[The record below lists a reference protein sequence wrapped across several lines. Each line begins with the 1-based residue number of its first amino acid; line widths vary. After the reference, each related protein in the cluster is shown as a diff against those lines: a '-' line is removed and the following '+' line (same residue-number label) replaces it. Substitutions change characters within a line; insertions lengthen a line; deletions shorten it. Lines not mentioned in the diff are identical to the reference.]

1 MTKSDNYIKIFYIS
15 QLTERIVI
23 AMRTKKIT
31 PWLYIGPAT
40 FLLFFFLV
48 YPSINTAY
56 ISFFNYN
63 SEKFVGIKNY
73 LYCFTNEIMLN
84 SFRNNTLWVIVF
96 VPLTVFL
103 GLIIAVLADRVKYES
118 IVKSVIFMPMAISF
132 VGAGVIWKFV
142 YAYRPASAAQ
152 TGILNAFRSFL
163 NSEPLPWLIEK
174 PWLNNLCLIMVGVW
188 IWTGFCM
195 VILSASYKGIP
206 RELLEAARVDGAT
219 EFKIFWKIILPLMK
233 PTLAVVATTM
243 TINVL
248 KVFDIVYVM
257 TNGNFNTEVIANRM
271 YKEMFLFRNFGRA
284 SAIAVILLVLII
296 PMIVIN
302 IQRFREQEA
311 IR

>member
-1 MTKSDNYIKIFYIS
+1 MLN
-15 QLTERIVI
+15 
-23 AMRTKKIT
+23 TKKYV
-31 PWLYIGPAT
+31 PWLYILPAI

-48 YPSINTAY
+48 YPSINTIY
-56 ISFFNYN
+56 ISFFNFN
-63 SEKFVGIKNY
+63 SEIFVGIENY

-84 SFRNNTLWVIVF
+84 SFKNNALWVILF
-96 VPLTVFL
+96 VPITVFL
-103 GLIIAVLADRVKYES
+103 GLIIAVLLDRVKYES
-118 IVKSVIFMPMAISF
+118 WIKSIIFMPMAISF

-152 TGILNAFRSFL
+152 TGILNALRMAFQL
-163 NSEPLPWLIEK
+163 EPIPWLIIR
-174 PWLNNLCLIMVGVW
+174 PWLNNFCLIVVGIW

-206 RELLEAARVDGAT
+206 RELLEAARVDGAS
-219 EFKIFWKIILPLMK
+219 EFKVFWQITLPLMK

-248 KVFDIVYVM
+248 KIFDIVYVM
-257 TNGNFNTEVIANRM
+257 TNGNYNTEVIANRM
-271 YKEMFLFRNFGRA
+271 YKEMFIFRNYGRA

-302 IQRFREQEA
+302 IQRFREQEG

>member
-1 MTKSDNYIKIFYIS
+1 MIH
-15 QLTERIVI
+15 
-23 AMRTKKIT
+23 TKKIT
-31 PWLYIGPAT
+31 PWLYISPAA

-48 YPSINTAY
+48 YPSIKTIY
-56 ISFFNYN
+56 ISFFDYN
-63 SEKFVGIKNY
+63 SEKFIGIKNY
-73 LYCFTNEIMLN
+73 IYCFTNETMLI
-84 SFRNNTLWVIVF
+84 SFRNNALWIALF

-103 GLIIAVLADRVKYES
+103 GLIIAILLDKVKYES
-118 IVKSVIFMPMAISF
+118 IVKSLIFMPMAISF

-142 YAYRPASAAQ
+142 YAYRPVSAAQ
-152 TGILNAFRSFL
+152 TGILNAIRSFFQL
-163 NSEPLPWLIEK
+163 EPLPWLIIR
-174 PWLNNLCLIMVGVW
+174 PWLNNFCLIMVGVW

-219 EFKIFWKIILPLMK
+219 EFRIFWKIILPLMK

-257 TNGNFNTEVIANRM
+257 TNGNFDTEVIANRM
-271 YKEMFLFRNFGRA
+271 YKEMFIFRNYGRA
-284 SAIAVILLVLII
+284 SSIAVLLLLFII
-296 PMIVIN
+296 PMILVN
-302 IQRFREQEA
+302 IRRFREQEN

>member
-1 MTKSDNYIKIFYIS
+1 MIH
-15 QLTERIVI
+15 
-23 AMRTKKIT
+23 TKKIT
-31 PWLYIGPAT
+31 PWLYISPAA

-48 YPSINTAY
+48 YPSIKTIY
-56 ISFFNYN
+56 ISFFDYN
-63 SEKFVGIKNY
+63 SEKFIGIKNY
-73 LYCFTNEIMLN
+73 IYCFTNETMLI
-84 SFRNNTLWVIVF
+84 SFRNNALWIALF

-103 GLIIAVLADRVKYES
+103 GLVIAVLLDKVKYES
-118 IVKSVIFMPMAISF
+118 IVKSLIFMPMAISF

-142 YAYRPASAAQ
+142 YAYRPVSAAQ
-152 TGILNAFRSFL
+152 TGILNAIRSFFQL
-163 NSEPLPWLIEK
+163 EPFPWLIIR
-174 PWLNNLCLIMVGVW
+174 PWLNNFCLIMVGVW

-257 TNGNFNTEVIANRM
+257 TNGNFDTEVIANRM
-271 YKEMFLFRNFGRA
+271 YKEMFIFRNYGRA
-284 SAIAVILLVLII
+284 SSIAVLLLLFII
-296 PMIVIN
+296 PMILVN
-302 IQRFREQEA
+302 IRRFREQET

>member
-1 MTKSDNYIKIFYIS
+1 
-15 QLTERIVI
+15 
-23 AMRTKKIT
+23 MRTKKIT
-31 PWLYIGPAT
+31 PWLYITPAA

-48 YPSINTAY
+48 YPSINTVY

-73 LYCFTNEIMLN
+73 LYCFSNEIMLN
-84 SFRNNTLWVIVF
+84 SFRNNTLWVVLF
-96 VPLTVFL
+96 VPLTVSL
-103 GLIIAVLADRVKYES
+103 GLIIAVLVDRVKYES
-118 IVKSVIFMPMAISF
+118 IVKSIIFMPMAISF

-142 YAYRPASAAQ
+142 YSYRPASAAQ
-152 TGILNAFRSFL
+152 TGILNVLRSFFQL
-163 NSEPLPWLIEK
+163 EPLPWLIIR
-174 PWLNNLCLIMVGVW
+174 PWLNNFCLIIVGVW

-233 PTLAVVATTM
+233 PTIAVVATTM

-271 YKEMFLFRNFGRA
+271 YKEMFIFRNYGRA

-296 PMIVIN
+296 PMIIIN

>member
-1 MTKSDNYIKIFYIS
+1 MIH
-15 QLTERIVI
+15 
-23 AMRTKKIT
+23 TKKIT
-31 PWLYIGPAT
+31 PWLYITPAA

-48 YPSINTAY
+48 YPSINTVY

-63 SEKFVGIKNY
+63 SEIFVGIKNY

-84 SFRNNTLWVIVF
+84 SFRNNALWVIIF
-96 VPLTVFL
+96 VPLTVSL

-118 IVKSVIFMPMAISF
+118 IVKSIIFMPMAISF

-152 TGILNAFRSFL
+152 TGILNAIRSFFQL
-163 NSEPLPWLIEK
+163 EPLPWLIIR
-174 PWLNNLCLIMVGVW
+174 PWLNNFCLIVVGVW

-206 RELLEAARVDGAT
+206 REILEAARVDGAT

-243 TINVL
+243 TINDL

-257 TNGNFNTEVIANRM
+257 TNGNFNTEVVANRM
-271 YKEMFLFRNFGRA
+271 YKEMFIFRNFGRA

-296 PMIVIN
+296 PMIAIN

>member
-1 MTKSDNYIKIFYIS
+1 
-15 QLTERIVI
+15 VI
-23 AMRTKKIT
+23 HTKKIT
-31 PWLYIGPAT
+31 PWLYISPAA

-48 YPSINTAY
+48 YPSVNTVY

-63 SEKFVGIKNY
+63 SEIFMGIKNY

-84 SFRNNTLWVIVF
+84 SFRNNALWVILF
-96 VPLTVFL
+96 VPLTVSL

-118 IVKSVIFMPMAISF
+118 IVKSLIFMPMAISF

-152 TGILNAFRSFL
+152 TGILNAIRSFFQL
-163 NSEPLPWLIEK
+163 EPLPWLIIR
-174 PWLNNLCLIMVGVW
+174 PWLNNFCLIMVGVW

-257 TNGNFNTEVIANRM
+257 TNGNFNTEVVANRM
-271 YKEMFLFRNFGRA
+271 YKEMFIFRNYGRA
-284 SAIAVILLVLII
+284 SAIAVILLMLII
-296 PMIVIN
+296 PMIIIN

>member
-1 MTKSDNYIKIFYIS
+1 
-15 QLTERIVI
+15 
-23 AMRTKKIT
+23 MRTKKIT

-84 SFRNNTLWVIVF
+84 SFRNNILWVIVF

>member
-1 MTKSDNYIKIFYIS
+1 
-15 QLTERIVI
+15 VI
-23 AMRTKKIT
+23 HTKKIT
-31 PWLYIGPAT
+31 PWLYISPAA

-48 YPSINTAY
+48 YPSVNTVY

-63 SEKFVGIKNY
+63 SEIFMGIKNY

-84 SFRNNTLWVIVF
+84 SFRNNALWVMLF
-96 VPLTVFL
+96 VPLTVSL

-118 IVKSVIFMPMAISF
+118 IVKSLIFMPMAISF

-152 TGILNAFRSFL
+152 TGILNAIRSFFQL
-163 NSEPLPWLIEK
+163 EPLPWLIMR
-174 PWLNNLCLIMVGVW
+174 PWLNNFCLIMVGVW

-257 TNGNFNTEVIANRM
+257 TNGNFNTEVVANRM
-271 YKEMFLFRNFGRA
+271 YKEMFIFRNYGRA
-284 SAIAVILLVLII
+284 SAIAVILLMLII
-296 PMIVIN
+296 PMIIIN

>member
-1 MTKSDNYIKIFYIS
+1 MIH
-15 QLTERIVI
+15 
-23 AMRTKKIT
+23 TKKIT
-31 PWLYIGPAT
+31 PWLYISPAA

-48 YPSINTAY
+48 YPSINTIY
-56 ISFFNYN
+56 ISFFDYN
-63 SEKFVGIKNY
+63 SEIFIGIKNY

-84 SFRNNTLWVIVF
+84 SFRNNALWVVLF
-96 VPLTVFL
+96 VPLTLSL
-103 GLIIAVLADRVKYES
+103 GLLIAVLADRVKYES
-118 IVKSVIFMPMAISF
+118 IVKSIIFMPMAISF

-142 YAYRPASAAQ
+142 YAYRPASSAQ
-152 TGILNAFRSFL
+152 TGILNAIRSFFNL
-163 NSEPLPWLIEK
+163 DPLPWLIIR
-174 PWLNNLCLIMVGVW
+174 PWLNNFCLIMVGVW

-219 EFKIFWKIILPLMK
+219 EFKIFWKIILPLMQ

-257 TNGNFNTEVIANRM
+257 TNGNFNTEVVANRM
-271 YKEMFLFRNFGRA
+271 YKEMFIFRNYGRA
-284 SAIAVILLVLII
+284 SAIAVILLLLII
-296 PMIVIN
+296 PMIIIN
-302 IQRFREQEA
+302 IQRFKEQEV

>member
-1 MTKSDNYIKIFYIS
+1 M
-15 QLTERIVI
+15 Q
-23 AMRTKKIT
+23 TKKIT

-40 FLLFFFLV
+40 FLLIFFLV
-48 YPSINTAY
+48 YPSINTIY
-56 ISFFNYN
+56 LSFLDYN
-63 SEKFVGIKNY
+63 SEKFTGIKNY
-73 LYCFTNEIMLN
+73 IYCFTNEIMLN
-84 SFRNNTLWVIVF
+84 SFRNNILWVLVF

-103 GLIIAVLADRVKYES
+103 GLIIAVLVDRVRYES

-142 YAYRPASAAQ
+142 YAYKPVSATQ
-152 TGILNAFRSFL
+152 TGILNALRSFL
-163 NSEPLPWLIEK
+163 GSEPLPWLIEK
-174 PWLNNLCLIMVGVW
+174 PWINNLCLIMVGVW

-195 VILSASYKGIP
+195 VILSASYKNIP
-206 RELLEAARVDGAT
+206 RELLEAARVDGAN
-219 EFKIFWKIILPLMK
+219 EFRIFWKIILPLMM

-243 TINVL
+243 IINVL

-271 YKEMFLFRNFGRA
+271 YKEMFIFRNYGRA

-296 PMIVIN
+296 PMIIIN
-302 IQRFREQEA
+302 IQRFREQEV

>member
-1 MTKSDNYIKIFYIS
+1 MIH
-15 QLTERIVI
+15 
-23 AMRTKKIT
+23 TKKIT
-31 PWLYIGPAT
+31 PWLYIAPSA

-48 YPSINTAY
+48 YPSINTIY

-63 SEKFVGIKNY
+63 SEIFMGIKNY

-84 SFRNNTLWVIVF
+84 SFRNNALWVILF
-96 VPLTVFL
+96 VPLTVSF

-118 IVKSVIFMPMAISF
+118 IVKSIIFMPMAISF

-142 YAYRPASAAQ
+142 YAYRPAAAAQ
-152 TGILNAFRSFL
+152 TGILNAIRSFFQL
-163 NSEPLPWLIEK
+163 EPLPWLIIR
-174 PWLNNLCLIMVGVW
+174 PWLNNFCLIMVGVW

-257 TNGNFNTEVIANRM
+257 TNGNFNTEVVANRM
-271 YKEMFLFRNFGRA
+271 YKEMFIFRNYGRA
-284 SAIAVILLVLII
+284 SAIAVILLMLII
-296 PMIVIN
+296 PMIIIN

>member
-1 MTKSDNYIKIFYIS
+1 MIH
-15 QLTERIVI
+15 
-23 AMRTKKIT
+23 TKKIT
-31 PWLYIGPAT
+31 PWLYISPAA

-48 YPSINTAY
+48 YPSINTIY

-63 SEKFVGIKNY
+63 SEIFIGIKNY
-73 LYCFTNEIMLN
+73 IYCFTNEIMLT
-84 SFRNNTLWVIVF
+84 SFRNNALWIALF

-103 GLIIAVLADRVKYES
+103 GLIIAILLDKVKYES
-118 IVKSVIFMPMAISF
+118 IVKSLIFIPMAISF

-142 YAYRPASAAQ
+142 YAYRPISSAQ
-152 TGILNAFRSFL
+152 TGILNAIRSFFQL
-163 NSEPLPWLIEK
+163 EPLPWLIIR
-174 PWLNNLCLIMVGVW
+174 PWLNNFCLIMVGVW

-219 EFKIFWKIILPLMK
+219 EFRIFWKIILPLMK

-271 YKEMFLFRNFGRA
+271 YKEMFIFRNYGRA
-284 SAIAVILLVLII
+284 SSIAVLLLLIII
-296 PMIVIN
+296 PMIIIN
-302 IQRFREQEA
+302 IRRFREQEA

>member
-1 MTKSDNYIKIFYIS
+1 MI
-15 QLTERIVI
+15 
-23 AMRTKKIT
+23 RTKKIT
-31 PWLYIGPAT
+31 PWLYIIPAM

-48 YPSINTAY
+48 YPSINTLY

-63 SEKFVGIKNY
+63 SEKFVGIQNY
-73 LYCFTNEIMLN
+73 FYCFTNEIMLN
-84 SFRNNTLWVIVF
+84 SFLNNALWVILF
-96 VPLTVFL
+96 VPLTVSL
-103 GLIIAVLADRVKYES
+103 GLVIAVLADRVKYES
-118 IVKSVIFMPMAISF
+118 IVKSIIFMPMAISF

-152 TGILNAFRSFL
+152 TGILNALRSFFQL
-163 NSEPLPWLIEK
+163 EPLPWLIIR
-174 PWLNNLCLIMVGVW
+174 PWLNNFCLIMVGVW

-233 PTLAVVATTM
+233 PTIAVVATTM

-257 TNGNFNTEVIANRM
+257 TNGNFNTEVVANRM
-271 YKEMFLFRNFGRA
+271 YKEMFIFRNYGRA
-284 SAIAVILLVLII
+284 SAIAVILLMLII
-296 PMIVIN
+296 PMIIIN

>member
-1 MTKSDNYIKIFYIS
+1 MIH
-15 QLTERIVI
+15 
-23 AMRTKKIT
+23 TKKIT
-31 PWLYIGPAT
+31 PWLYIAPAT

-48 YPSINTAY
+48 YPSINTLY

-84 SFRNNTLWVIVF
+84 SFRNNALWVIIF
-96 VPLTVFL
+96 VPLTVSL

-118 IVKSVIFMPMAISF
+118 IVKSVIFMPMAISC
-132 VGAGVIWKFV
+132 VGAGIIWKFV

-152 TGILNAFRSFL
+152 VGILNAICTFFRL
-163 NSEPLPWLIEK
+163 EPLPWLIEK
-174 PWLNNLCLIMVGVW
+174 PWINNLCLIMVGVW
-188 IWTGFCM
+188 ISTGFCM

-233 PTLAVVATTM
+233 PTIAVVATTM
-243 TINVL
+243 IIIVL

-284 SAIAVILLVLII
+284 SAIAIILLALII
-296 PMIVIN
+296 PMIIIN
-302 IQRFREQEA
+302 IQRFREQET

>member
-1 MTKSDNYIKIFYIS
+1 MITLKYLYIS
-15 QLTERIVI
+15 IVRKDSLL
-23 AMRTKKIT
+23 MRTKKIT

-48 YPSINTAY
+48 YPSINTIY

-63 SEKFVGIKNY
+63 SEKFIGLKNY
-73 LYCFTNEIMLN
+73 FYCFTNEIMLN
-84 SFRNNTLWVIVF
+84 SFRNNALWVIVF

-103 GLIIAVLADRVKYES
+103 GLIIAVLSDRVKYES

-152 TGILNAFRSFL
+152 TGILNAIRSFFS
-163 NSEPLPWLIEK
+163 SEPLPWLIEK

-257 TNGNFNTEVIANRM
+257 TNGNFNTEVVANRM

-284 SAIAVILLVLII
+284 SAIAVILLILII
-296 PMIVIN
+296 PMIIIN

>member
-1 MTKSDNYIKIFYIS
+1 LLN
-15 QLTERIVI
+15 
-23 AMRTKKIT
+23 TKKYV
-31 PWLYIGPAT
+31 PWLYILPAI

-48 YPSINTAY
+48 YPSINTIY
-56 ISFFNYN
+56 ISFFNFN
-63 SEKFVGIKNY
+63 SEIFVGIENY

-84 SFRNNTLWVIVF
+84 SFKNNALWVILF
-96 VPLTVFL
+96 VPITVFL
-103 GLIIAVLADRVKYES
+103 GLIIAVLLDRVKYES
-118 IVKSVIFMPMAISF
+118 WIKSIIFMPMAISF

-152 TGILNAFRSFL
+152 TGILNALRMAFQL
-163 NSEPLPWLIEK
+163 EPIPWLIIR
-174 PWLNNLCLIMVGVW
+174 PWLNNFCLIVVGIW

-206 RELLEAARVDGAT
+206 RELLEAARVDGAS
-219 EFKIFWKIILPLMK
+219 EFKVFWQITLPLMK

-248 KVFDIVYVM
+248 KIFDIVYVM
-257 TNGNFNTEVIANRM
+257 TNGNYNTEVIANRM
-271 YKEMFLFRNFGRA
+271 YKEMFIFRNYGRA

-302 IQRFREQEA
+302 IQRFREQEG

>member
-1 MTKSDNYIKIFYIS
+1 MIH
-15 QLTERIVI
+15 
-23 AMRTKKIT
+23 TKKIT
-31 PWLYIGPAT
+31 PWLYIAPSV

-48 YPSINTAY
+48 YPSINTLY

-63 SEKFVGIKNY
+63 SEIFMGIKNY

-84 SFRNNTLWVIVF
+84 SFRNNALWVILF
-96 VPLTVFL
+96 VPLAVSL

-118 IVKSVIFMPMAISF
+118 IVKSIIFMPMAISF

-142 YAYRPASAAQ
+142 YAYKPASAAQ
-152 TGILNAFRSFL
+152 TGILNAFRSFFQL
-163 NSEPLPWLIEK
+163 EPLPWLIIR
-174 PWLNNLCLIMVGVW
+174 PWLNNFCLIMVGVW

-257 TNGNFNTEVIANRM
+257 TNGNFNTEVVANRM
-271 YKEMFLFRNFGRA
+271 YKEMFIFRNYGRA
-284 SAIAVILLVLII
+284 SAIAVILLMLII
-296 PMIVIN
+296 PMIIIN

>member
-1 MTKSDNYIKIFYIS
+1 
-15 QLTERIVI
+15 
-23 AMRTKKIT
+23 
-31 PWLYIGPAT
+31 
-40 FLLFFFLV
+40 
-48 YPSINTAY
+48 
-56 ISFFNYN
+56 
-63 SEKFVGIKNY
+63 
-73 LYCFTNEIMLN
+73 MLN
-84 SFRNNTLWVIVF
+84 SFRNNILWVILF
-96 VPLTVFL
+96 VPLTVAL
-103 GLIIAVLADRVKYES
+103 GLIIAVLTDRVKYES

-152 TGILNAFRSFL
+152 TGILNALRSFFQL
-163 NSEPLPWLIEK
+163 EPLPWLIIR
-174 PWLNNLCLIMVGVW
+174 PWLNNFCLIIVGVW

-195 VILSASYKGIP
+195 VLLSASYKGIP

-233 PTLAVVATTM
+233 PTIAVVATTM

-271 YKEMFLFRNFGRA
+271 YKEMFIFRNYGRA

-296 PMIVIN
+296 PMIIIN

>member
-1 MTKSDNYIKIFYIS
+1 MIH
-15 QLTERIVI
+15 
-23 AMRTKKIT
+23 TKKIT
-31 PWLYIGPAT
+31 PWLYIAPAT

-48 YPSINTAY
+48 YPSINTVY

-84 SFRNNTLWVIVF
+84 SFRNNALWVIIF
-96 VPLTVFL
+96 VPLTVSL

-118 IVKSVIFMPMAISF
+118 IVKSVIFMPMAISC
-132 VGAGVIWKFV
+132 VGAGIIWKFV

-152 TGILNAFRSFL
+152 VGILNAIRTFFRL
-163 NSEPLPWLIEK
+163 EPLPWLIEK

-188 IWTGFCM
+188 ISTGFCM

-233 PTLAVVATTM
+233 PTIAVVATTM
-243 TINVL
+243 IIIVL

-284 SAIAVILLVLII
+284 SAIAIILLALII
-296 PMIVIN
+296 PMIMIN
-302 IQRFREQEA
+302 IQRFREQEM